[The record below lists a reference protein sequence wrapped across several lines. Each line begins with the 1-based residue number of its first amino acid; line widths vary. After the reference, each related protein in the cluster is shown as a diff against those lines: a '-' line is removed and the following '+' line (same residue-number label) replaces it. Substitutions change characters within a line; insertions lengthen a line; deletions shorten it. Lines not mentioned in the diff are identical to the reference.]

1 MYFQVKQ
8 KSLKQIS
15 GRQKQIISNM
25 LTKILNLW
33 ELKVQLDIQKRNL

>member
-15 GRQKQIISNM
+15 GR
-25 LTKILNLW
+25 
-33 ELKVQLDIQKRNL
+33 